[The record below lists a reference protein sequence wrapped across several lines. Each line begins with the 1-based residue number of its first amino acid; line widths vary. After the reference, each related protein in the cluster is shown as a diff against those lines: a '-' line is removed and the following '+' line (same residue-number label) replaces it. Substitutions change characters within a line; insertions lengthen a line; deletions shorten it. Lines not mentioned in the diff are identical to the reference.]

1 MATLRLENGTTH
13 TSLQTI
19 TRELSTLNIQ
29 LNYWAIGNDP
39 SLQHLLT
46 QENLSDE
53 EKDQVLT
60 ALDGYF
66 EQLQQN
72 HGYQSCDLIVLHPG
86 VENLDALLA
95 KFDRIH
101 THADDEVRYIIDG
114 EGVFEF
120 IRPDGSQVELTIQAE
135 DYIRVPAGTE
145 HLFYLTPKRR
155 IKAIRYFSS
164 TEGWVPRYTGTEIHL
179 RPVLA

>member
-29 LNYWAIGNDP
+29 LNHWAIGNDP

-60 ALDGYF
+60 ALDHYF

-86 VENLDALLA
+86 G
-95 KFDRIH
+95 DR
-101 THADDEVRYIIDG
+101 RN
-114 EGVFEF
+114 
-120 IRPDGSQVELTIQAE
+120 
-135 DYIRVPAGTE
+135 
-145 HLFYLTPKRR
+145 
-155 IKAIRYFSS
+155 
-164 TEGWVPRYTGTEIHL
+164 
-179 RPVLA
+179 